1 MFAAIGHRNAVGE
14 VMGLKLSGFFAGFL
28 WHGLYWAKMPTVTRK
43 IQIALNASND
53 PQTAALQKRVQ
64 YLQGVLSWGLRTE
77 YHERLTQAHKHLRA
91 LNEDVAVLRARYD
104 AFVRARQAAV
114 HSYVGYDLPI
124 NRLRMRVRE
133 SLQQVNTLMARQ
145 GQLIETVAINELKT
159 RGERLERYQTQAR
172 YAVADSYDRA
182 TRLQSGGGG
191 GR

>member
-1 MFAAIGHRNAVGE
+1 M
-14 VMGLKLSGFFAGFL
+14 
-28 WHGLYWAKMPTVTRK
+28 
-43 IQIALNASND
+43 
-53 PQTAALQKRVQ
+53 
-64 YLQGVLSWGLRTE
+64 
-77 YHERLTQAHKHLRA
+77 
-91 LNEDVAVLRARYD
+91 LRARYD
-104 AFVRARQAAV
+104 AFVRTRQAAV

-124 NRLRMRVRE
+124 NRLRTRVRE

-145 GQLIETVAINELKT
+145 GRLIETVAINELKT